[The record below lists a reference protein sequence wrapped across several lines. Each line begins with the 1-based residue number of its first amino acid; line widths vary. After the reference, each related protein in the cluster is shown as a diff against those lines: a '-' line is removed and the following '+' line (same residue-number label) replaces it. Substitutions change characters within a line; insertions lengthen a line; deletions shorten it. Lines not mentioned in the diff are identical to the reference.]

1 MVLEELDEEG
11 RGQVEAVGPVRRRTE
26 LTDLGKIILL
36 KGKFMF
42 LDNCELS
49 QQLNYHKNHFH
60 YHFHEWTCN
69 FPLTACL
76 SVCRLVGWSFI
87 IS

>member
-49 QQLNYHKNHFH
+49 KVQQK
-60 YHFHEWTCN
+60 
-69 FPLTACL
+69 
-76 SVCRLVGWSFI
+76 SF
-87 IS
+87 SWPFSSMDV